1 MTNNKTTLKALVA
14 ITAAMLFSPI
24 AVHAA
29 APAEAP
35 PAPRTLAI
43 KIGAPFRD
51 NAVLQRDMKVP
62 IWGWSEAGNS
72 VTVEFAGQKKTGTA
86 GQDGKWM
93 VWLAPLKASFEPRSM
108 VIQESGV
115 GGQESGK
122 KETLQ
127 NILVGEVWLASGQS
141 NMQWVAAGRGCVV
154 GKVLIPNMLERV
166 EAGKEKYPVIREF
179 GVTNVVAMM
188 HPIEKAEGAWKKG
201 DDFMNYSA
209 IAFAFA
215 YKLFQELDV
224 PIGILNCSFSQTSIQ
239 SWVPREGFRDG
250 KDEYTK
256 AIYQKIL
263 KTDPAS
269 PEHKA
274 AWDGFYKSLE
284 DQLAANKRS
293 KAPKAVSSPTPG
305 NTSTNR
311 DASWLYNGKL
321 SPVVPYAI
329 KGAIWN
335 QGYAN
340 SNEGLVYYNNL
351 HSLIRGWRLVF
362 DRPNLPVYFHQWYTP
377 GGGSDQPAIG
387 GPPEMRLGTQMA
399 RDIPHSGM
407 ASQIDIGGTIHY
419 QHKAV
424 PGQRLALHALKNQ
437 YGQKKLVVDGPMF
450 KNYTVKGN
458 QLIVEFDHADG
469 GLVVAEARTNAY
481 SKNAEGEPEEGTTG
495 FADPKIIANGEAQ
508 AKLVYLADE
517 NRVWHPATIKISGNK
532 LIATSAAVKSPRG
545 ISYATGGVAFRPS
558 LYNKAMLPATPFIH
572 YDNKVLLAKDW
583 PDEKLKIA
591 GEVIDPNSVGKVY
604 EWRKMPLLSTQFRD
618 NAVLQAGKPLVFWG
632 STRLFGEWND
642 TPSTDGKVVI
652 HFDFNGTKKTIN
664 VTPEMAE
671 WRVVLPAMKAS
682 AEPHTLKVSATLD
695 GELVHQRELSGMVLG
710 EVFYVVGAGGK
721 LNVPKAKASGQIIR
735 TMTRKSRRATHTTPS
750 RFSVAVSRTPKNRYA
765 AQWTDA
771 TRGLTADLG
780 NAIAAKTGSPVG
792 IIYMTGG
799 SGELKQWVP
808 HTALSQAPSWKEDYS
823 IVGAQYPGT
832 PYYEKKVRAYMATWK
847 SYWEKDIASMIST
860 QAVPEGWGAWGEMPG
875 MRAGGSSTATGGYNI
890 MTHSF
895 TPTTLRGVVFLAGPK
910 AAETAEGTN
919 FGAEM
924 SALANSWKQG
934 FSVEKGDDVPFFYTM
949 PAGAKVTKPTKI
961 MGKAEVLEGG
971 NWSAIEKLIENL

>member
-1 MTNNKTTLKALVA
+1 
-14 ITAAMLFSPI
+14 
-24 AVHAA
+24 
-29 APAEAP
+29 
-35 PAPRTLAI
+35 
-43 KIGAPFRD
+43 
-51 NAVLQRDMKVP
+51 
-62 IWGWSEAGNS
+62 
-72 VTVEFAGQKKTGTA
+72 
-86 GQDGKWM
+86 
-93 VWLAPLKASFEPRSM
+93 
-108 VIQESGV
+108 
-115 GGQESGK
+115 
-122 KETLQ
+122 
-127 NILVGEVWLASGQS
+127 
-141 NMQWVAAGRGCVV
+141 
-154 GKVLIPNMLERV
+154 
-166 EAGKEKYPVIREF
+166 
-179 GVTNVVAMM
+179 
-188 HPIEKAEGAWKKG
+188 
-201 DDFMNYSA
+201 
-209 IAFAFA
+209 
-215 YKLFQELDV
+215 
-224 PIGILNCSFSQTSIQ
+224 
-239 SWVPREGFRDG
+239 
-250 KDEYTK
+250 
-256 AIYQKIL
+256 
-263 KTDPAS
+263 
-269 PEHKA
+269 
-274 AWDGFYKSLE
+274 
-284 DQLAANKRS
+284 
-293 KAPKAVSSPTPG
+293 
-305 NTSTNR
+305 
-311 DASWLYNGKL
+311 
-321 SPVVPYAI
+321 
-329 KGAIWN
+329 
-335 QGYAN
+335 
-340 SNEGLVYYNNL
+340 
-351 HSLIRGWRLVF
+351 
-362 DRPNLPVYFHQWYTP
+362 
-377 GGGSDQPAIG
+377 
-387 GPPEMRLGTQMA
+387 
-399 RDIPHSGM
+399 
-407 ASQIDIGGTIHY
+407 
-419 QHKAV
+419 
-424 PGQRLALHALKNQ
+424 
-437 YGQKKLVVDGPMF
+437 
-450 KNYTVKGN
+450 
-458 QLIVEFDHADG
+458 
-469 GLVVAEARTNAY
+469 
-481 SKNAEGEPEEGTTG
+481 
-495 FADPKIIANGEAQ
+495 
-508 AKLVYLADE
+508 
-517 NRVWHPATIKISGNK
+517 
-532 LIATSAAVKSPRG
+532 
-545 ISYATGGVAFRPS
+545 
-558 LYNKAMLPATPFIH
+558 MLPATPFIH

-847 SYWEKDIASMIST
+847 DYWEKDIASMIST
-860 QAVPEGWGAWGEMPG
+860 RAVPEGWGAWGEMPG